1 MSRIPERTE
10 NRGGAR
16 PGAGRKP
23 IYTVSEREVKR
34 LVKAARK
41 KAKESGQDI
50 AEVLLGLAYQVD
62 DKRTALGAIRIYLEH
77 TTVKTVEKDDSQPG
91 RYIGGPLILSQ
102 AAMAL
107 YRALSDEERE
117 RIFPGPRIILP
128 ELRPDPAKQ
137 FSLADHS
144 QKVGAGEV

>member
-50 AEVLLGLAYQVD
+50 AEILMGLAYQVD

-77 TTVKTVEKDDSQPG
+77 TTVNTVEKDDSQPR

-102 AAMAL
+102 TAMAL
-107 YRALSDEERE
+107 YRELSDEERD
-117 RIFPGPRIILP
+117 RIFPGPRIVLP

-144 QKVGAGEV
+144 KKVDAGEV